1 MVDPANE
8 DTKKENLEVEEI
20 KASIIKEKVVRKTQ
34 KEAEE
39 DV

>member
-8 DTKKENLEVEEI
+8 AIKKENLEVEEI
-20 KASIIKEKVVRKTQ
+20 KASIIKEIVVRKIQ
-34 KEAEE
+34 MEAEE